1 MKKQTNFHR
10 LLGRAIGKP
19 LSAPKL
25 GSKGRGKASGYSGKQ
40 TRQRKPAS
48 ASQKRSGKSHG

>member
-1 MKKQTNFHR
+1 MSEERFKR
-10 LLGRAIGKP
+10 LLGKAIGKP

-25 GSKGRGKASGYSGKQ
+25 GSKARGKASGYSGKQ